1 MTRIWIFICLAIFL
15 LIGCTGYQ
23 SQSERSWQ
31 TLFNGH
37 NLDGWQIINGD
48 VPFYVENGEIIGR
61 TAAGIPTRYL
71 ATEKQYGDF
80 ILELEMNN
88 AQGENSG
95 IQFRS
100 IQAPQ
105 FRAGLT
111 GYQMEVDP
119 SPRAWTGGIFFEGLG
134 QWRHPIIEN
143 PKCTSAWNNTG
154 WNKLRIEAK
163 GPRLRTFVNEHSCAY
178 LYDATLDEGYVA
190 LQIHS
195 IGTMPGRANAPTRWR
210 NIRILE
216 NPSEG
221 DYTATGNNFQSI
233 SYLVNQ
239 LSPHED
245 ANDWVLITPKNIGKE
260 GWTIRGIPNPVTNTL
275 MTGAVLNVDAVESNR
290 QIYLPNIEAG
300 YELIA
305 DVQMTPGTKGRIN
318 YPIITETASKPNTGC
333 MSSYAIF
340 DDTSIDYKKSN
351 ADYLMGS
358 VAGEL
363 TAKNISE
370 SNRRKRILSPEKWQ
384 RIKIVVKGRQVEHW
398 LNAVKVADYTACTGQ
413 DHKPSENTA
422 IQIELDTGS
431 LNLSTLKY
439 KPL

>member
-1 MTRIWIFICLAIFL
+1 MFKWVFIYLAIFAL
-15 LIGCTGYQ
+15 NGCVDAKPKTQ
-23 SQSERSWQ
+23 WQ
-31 TLFNGH
+31 TLFDGQS
-37 NLDGWQIINGD
+37 LEGWQIINGD
-48 VPFYVENGEIIGR
+48 VPFLVENGEIIGK

-88 AQGENSG
+88 AEGENSG

-143 PKCTSAWNNTG
+143 PKCTSAWDKAG

-163 GPRLRTFVNEHSCAY
+163 GPRLRTFVNKQSCAY
-178 LYDATLDEGYVA
+178 LYDATLDGGYIA

-195 IGTMPGRANAPTRWR
+195 IGRMPGRANAPTRWR

-216 NPSEG
+216 NPQDG
-221 DYTATGNNFQSI
+221 DYTANDNDFPSI
-233 SYLVNQ
+233 SYLINQ
-239 LSPHED
+239 LSPDEE
-245 ANDWVLITPKNIGKE
+245 ANDWVLIRPEDIGEE
-260 GWTIRGIPNPVTNTL
+260 GWALSDLANAVTNIPTKV
-275 MTGAVLNVDAVESNR
+275 TILNVDATQDGRHIS
-290 QIYLPNIEAG
+290 LPTIEAG

-305 DVQMTPGTKGRIN
+305 DVQMTPGTKGRMN
-318 YPIITETASKPNTGC
+318 YPIITETPSKPKTGC
-333 MSSYAIF
+333 MSSFAVF
-340 DDTSIDYKKSN
+340 DDTSIEYKKSN

-363 TAKNISE
+363 TAKNIYE

-384 RIKIVVKGRQVEHW
+384 RIKIVVKERQVEHW
-398 LNAVKVADYTACTGQ
+398 LNAVKVADYTACTNQ
-413 DHKPSENTA
+413 NNKPLKNHTA

-431 LNLSTLKY
+431 LDLSTVKY
-439 KPL
+439 RPL